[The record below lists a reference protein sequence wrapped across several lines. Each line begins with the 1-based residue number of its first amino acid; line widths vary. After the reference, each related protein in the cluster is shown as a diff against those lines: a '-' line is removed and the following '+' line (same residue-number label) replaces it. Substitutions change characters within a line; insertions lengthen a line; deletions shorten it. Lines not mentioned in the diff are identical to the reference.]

1 MKILITGICGF
12 VGSRLASALKAG
24 RDDLELCGLDNLARP
39 GSETNRTGLKQL
51 GVQLFHGDLR
61 LPSDLDSL
69 PPVDWIID
77 AAANPSVLAGVDGQS
92 SSRQVVEHNLIGTCH
107 LLEYARRHGAG
118 LILLS
123 TSRVYSIPPLA
134 ALPVRSSSAGC
145 FQLDADATLPPGV
158 TMDGIDETFST
169 APPVSLYGA
178 TKVASETLALEYG
191 AAFDLPVWIN
201 RCGVMAGARQFGK
214 ADQGIFSFW
223 LHSWRAAR
231 PLRYIGFGG
240 TGNQVRDCLHPDDL
254 AKLLWKQLAD
264 PTREVPRIVN
274 VSGGILSAMSLAQ
287 LSEWC
292 TVRFGAHEVE
302 MGRAENRPFDLPW
315 IVLNAGLASESWGW
329 QPERTTLSILEE
341 IADHAEQHPDWL
353 ELV

>member
-1 MKILITGICGF
+1 MKILITGVCGF
-12 VGSRLASALKAG
+12 VGSCLAAALKE
-24 RDDLELCGLDNLARP
+24 RLEDLQILGLDNLARP
-39 GSETNRTGLKQL
+39 GSETNRGKLKQL
-51 GVQLFHGDLR
+51 GVSLIHGDLR
-61 LPSDLDSL
+61 VASDLESL
-69 PPVDWIID
+69 PAVDWILD

-107 LLEYARRHGAG
+107 LLEYARRHQAG

-134 ALPVRSSSAGC
+134 ALPMRSG
-145 FQLDADATLPPGV
+145 ADAFALDTDQTLPPGV
-158 TMDGIDETFST
+158 TDEGIDETFST

-201 RCGVMAGARQFGK
+201 RCGVMAGAGQFGK

-223 LHSWRAAR
+223 LHSWRAGR

-240 TGNQVRDCLHPDDL
+240 TGHQVRDCLHPEDL
-254 AKLLWKQLAD
+254 AVLLVEQLQD
-264 PTREVPRIVN
+264 PGRVAPRITN
-274 VSGGILSAMSLAQ
+274 VSGGLGSAMSLAQ

-292 TVRFGAHEVE
+292 GARFGPHRVE
-302 MGRAENRPFDLPW
+302 TGRVEERPFDLPW
-315 IVLNAGLASESWGW
+315 IVLNAGLASQSWGW
-329 QPERTTLSILEE
+329 QAERTTESILEE
-341 IADHAEQHPDWL
+341 IAQHAESHPDWL